1 MSTALQVAGGL
12 GIYRLKCTNFRKIL
26 KPSAKTL
33 LLTGDCLTVGQS
45 YETVT
50 KEFMSYL
57 QANWKQVIYIP
68 GRSELRA
75 PGAAVSLYSHL
86 YPNVK
91 FAYRTHYPLGSI
103 YTVIGATYLTT
114 GDSIWAS
121 TEAQWVCETLGSEVR
136 PVVLASY
143 CPLPKDTHTDN
154 IAALV
159 HGTGKNQFCPTKPIV
174 NVYSDYNGELRSDY
188 NPEYVLELQP
198 PAAETAVM
206 CAWLAARD

>member
-1 MSTALQVAGGL
+1 MSISLQIAGGL
-12 GIYRLKCTNFRKIL
+12 GIYRLKHTYFRKIL

-33 LLTGDCLTVGQS
+33 LLTGDCLTVGKS
-45 YETVT
+45 YESVT
-50 KEFMSYL
+50 NEFMSYL
-57 QANWKQVIYIP
+57 EANWKQVIYIP

-103 YTVIGATYLTT
+103 YTVIGATYLTG
-114 GDSIWAS
+114 GDTWAS
-121 TEAQWVCETLGSEVR
+121 KEAQWVYETVDSEVR
-136 PVVLASY
+136 RVVLASY
-143 CPLPKDTHTDN
+143 CPLPEDTHNDK

-188 NPEYVLELQP
+188 NPEFVLDLP
-198 PAAETAVM
+198 PAETAVM
-206 CAWLAARD
+206 CALLAARE